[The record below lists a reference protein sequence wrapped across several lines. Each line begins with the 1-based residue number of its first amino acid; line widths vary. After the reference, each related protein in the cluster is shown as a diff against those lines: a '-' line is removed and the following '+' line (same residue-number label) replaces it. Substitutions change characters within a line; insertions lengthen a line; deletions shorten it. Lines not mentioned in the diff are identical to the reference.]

1 MAAFAGGPFS
11 GGSTMARFLGTRPNR
26 GDAFHARSERAREKG
41 HAKGLAEGKAFLLA
55 MGKKNFQPQEVHS
68 WLSNVIVRGR
78 AELEAQHA
86 LDHEIE
92 AWDMACRV
100 MFLLTAWRDWTRD

>member
-1 MAAFAGGPFS
+1 
-11 GGSTMARFLGTRPNR
+11 MARFLGARPNR
-26 GDAFHARSERAREKG
+26 GDAYVARLQRTREEG
-41 HAKGLAEGKAFLLA
+41 HAKGSAEGKLFLLA
-55 MGKKNFQPQEVHS
+55 MGKKQFQPQEVHN
-68 WLSNVIVRGR
+68 WLSKVIADGR

-86 LDHEIE
+86 LDSEVE

>member
-1 MAAFAGGPFS
+1 
-11 GGSTMARFLGTRPNR
+11 
-26 GDAFHARSERAREKG
+26 
-41 HAKGLAEGKAFLLA
+41 
-55 MGKKNFQPQEVHS
+55 
-68 WLSNVIVRGR
+68 VIADGR

-86 LDHEIE
+86 LDREIE